1 MSFPAKLKAEAD
13 FLRPSPK
20 EAESVANSFPSLFNE
35 STMVI
40 LSVAVILNLL
50 YCIRFAISYMLLIIF
65 L

>member
-1 MSFPAKLKAEAD
+1 MSFPAKLNAEAD
-13 FLRPSPK
+13 FLRPSPIA
-20 EAESVANSFPSLFNE
+20 AESVANSFPSLFNE
-35 STMVI
+35 STMVM